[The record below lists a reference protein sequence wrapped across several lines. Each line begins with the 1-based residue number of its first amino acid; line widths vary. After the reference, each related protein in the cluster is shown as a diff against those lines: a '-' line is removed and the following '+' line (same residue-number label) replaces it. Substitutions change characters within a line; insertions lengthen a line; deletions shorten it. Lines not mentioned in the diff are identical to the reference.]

1 MRKFASFGGYQFGS
15 TVMDT
20 RQCEDGQVSTD
31 STTHDESCPER
42 SCLLRQVA
50 ELVPTSIGTDCVR
63 IGIDGVDGSGKT
75 IFADALADVLKI
87 SGRGVV
93 RISVDDFHNVS
104 AVRYRRGR
112 SSPEGFWLDSF
123 NYERLRADVL
133 EPLGPGGS
141 RRYRSTAHDLASDR
155 VLNPAHKVAPPGSI
169 VVVDGLFLHR
179 DELVSVW
186 DFSIFLDV
194 PFEVTAKRMAARDG
208 TVPDPQ
214 HASMRRY
221 VEAQQLYLGM
231 CAPQQQASI
240 VIDNAVLDAPHLV
253 RVP

>member
-1 MRKFASFGGYQFGS
+1 MTSRPTCATCSLGLTDEQRGGSQAELRAPHQRQLRMFASLSGYQFGS

-20 RQCEDGQVSTD
+20 RRCEDGRVSTD
-31 STTHDESCPER
+31 SSKHDESCRER
-42 SCLLRQVA
+42 SCLLRRVA
-50 ELVPTSIGTDCVR
+50 ELVPTSTGKDCVR
-63 IGIDGVDGSGKT
+63 VGIDGVDGSDKT
-75 IFADALADVLKI
+75 VFADELADVLKI

-123 NYERLRADVL
+123 NYTRLRADVL

-155 VLNPAHKVAPPGSI
+155 VLTPAHKVAPAGSV

-179 DELVSVW
+179 DELVGV
-186 DFSIFLDV
+186 
-194 PFEVTAKRMAARDG
+194 
-208 TVPDPQ
+208 
-214 HASMRRY
+214 
-221 VEAQQLYLGM
+221 
-231 CAPQQQASI
+231 
-240 VIDNAVLDAPHLV
+240 
-253 RVP
+253 

>member
-1 MRKFASFGGYQFGS
+1 MRTVASLSGYKLGS

-20 RQCEDGQVSTD
+20 RRCEDGRVSTD
-31 STTHDESCPER
+31 SSKHDESCRER
-42 SCLLRQVA
+42 SCLLRRVA
-50 ELVPTSIGTDCVR
+50 ELVPTSTGKDCVR
-63 IGIDGVDGSGKT
+63 VGIDGVDGSGKT
-75 IFADALADVLKI
+75 VFADELADVLKI
-87 SGRGVV
+87 RGRGVI

-141 RRYRSTAHDLASDR
+141 RRYRSLAHDLASDA
-155 VLNPAHKVAPPGSI
+155 VLTPAPKVAPPGSV

-179 DELVSVW
+179 DELAGVW
-186 DFSIFLDV
+186 DFSIFLEV
-194 PFEVTAKRMAARDG
+194 PFEVAAKRMATRDG

-214 HASMRRY
+214 HPSMRRY
-221 VEAQQLYLGM
+221 VEAQQLYFGQ
-231 CAPQQQASI
+231 CAPHQRASV
-240 VIDNAVLDAPHLV
+240 VIENTVLDAPRLV
-253 RVP
+253 

>member
-1 MRKFASFGGYQFGS
+1 M
-15 TVMDT
+15 
-20 RQCEDGQVSTD
+20 STD
-31 STTHDESCPER
+31 TTTHDESCRER
-42 SCLLRQVA
+42 SCLLRRVA
-50 ELVPTSIGTDCVR
+50 GLVSTSTGEDCVR
-63 IGIDGVDGSGKT
+63 VGIDGVDCSGKT
-75 IFADALADVLKI
+75 MFADELADVLKI
-87 SGRGVV
+87 SGRRIV

-123 NYERLRADVL
+123 NYRRLRDDVL

-141 RRYRSTAHDLASDR
+141 RRYRSSAHDLASDR
-155 VLNPAHKVAPPGSI
+155 VLNPAHKVAPAGSV

-179 DELVSVW
+179 DELVGVW
-186 DFSIFLDV
+186 DFSVVLDV
-194 PFEVTAKRMAARDG
+194 PFEVTAKRMATRDG

-221 VEAQQLYLGM
+221 VDAQQLYSGM
-231 CAPQQQASI
+231 CAPLQRASV
-240 VIDNAVLDAPHLV
+240 VIDNAVLDAPRLV